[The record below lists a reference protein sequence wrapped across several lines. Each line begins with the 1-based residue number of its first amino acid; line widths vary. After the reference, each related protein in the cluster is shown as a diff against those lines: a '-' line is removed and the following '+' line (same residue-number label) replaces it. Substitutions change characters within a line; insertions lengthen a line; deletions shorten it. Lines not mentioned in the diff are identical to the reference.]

1 MKRVPHGLVQ
11 GIFLS
16 LAASV
21 VPGAQAQIP
30 DKCFEIEAILVD
42 ACIDNNA
49 CPGSQE
55 GRNEMVRFRTGP
67 DPIALTDIDIQWP
80 NNAFQSLVQNAT
92 TASLTAQLNATIEAC
107 GFLLEPA
114 GGVIPPGSG
123 VILITS
129 TDICLPANPFNLL
142 PDTLYIIFQ
151 APGNTS
157 GHFANHNNGPDVVP
171 EPVGAQEFRTLIMTY
186 IPTACGDTATYDR
199 SQLVNILGS
208 YGGPS
213 SINDG
218 STALFSWPGVP
229 EVSYVNY
236 GCQAPY
242 VPLQPAV
249 EVEGDLCNGNEVM
262 LSGSSPGEVVFVQW
276 SGGTGTFSTPND
288 FTTNYTAGPG
298 DQGLVEITLCVQG
311 PCDDPF
317 CTTVF
322 VPVGSAPVVAIA
334 PEGPLQLCPGES
346 IELTASG
353 AETYLWSDGTDGAL
367 LVVDAA
373 GTYTVTGSNACGSD
387 EVSILVEDAP
397 ALEVSIAGGNVL
409 CPGQALELTATGG
422 DGYAWST
429 GEGTATI
436 NINEPG
442 TYSVTVTG
450 ECGIG
455 NAEVEVVAGE
465 APQPAIAGQLF
476 FCPGDSS
483 VLTATGGDAYVW
495 NTGEEGDAIVVTEA
509 GTYTV
514 TASNACGSAEAT
526 VQVIVPDLNAS
537 FDPSI
542 TEGGAPLPVGF
553 VNTGSTEGTQ
563 IGWDFGDGTGSGD
576 VSPIHTF
583 EVPGSYLVVLTIT
596 GQGCTV
602 QAEALIDVGEPFST
616 IVVPNV
622 FTPNGDGVND
632 LFSVDSEGLR
642 TLDMAIM
649 NRWGQEVFRME
660 RPGQSWDARTFAG
673 ETAPEGTY
681 FYVLK
686 ATGHDGRV
694 HEVNGTFTLLR

>member
-11 GIFLS
+11 GILLC

-21 VPGAQAQIP
+21 LPGAQAQTP
-30 DKCFEIEAILVD
+30 TKCFEIEAILVD

-67 DPIALTDIDIQWP
+67 DPIALSDIDIQWP

-92 TASLTAQLNATIEAC
+92 TASITAQLNATIEAC
-107 GFLLEPA
+107 GLLLEPA

-123 VILITS
+123 VILVSS

-151 APGNTS
+151 APGNTN
-157 GHFANHNNGPDVVP
+157 GHFANHNNGPDIVP
-171 EPVGAQEFRTLIMTY
+171 SPIGAQEFRTLIMTHT
-186 IPTACGDTATYDR
+186 PSTCGDTATYDR
-199 SQLVNILGS
+199 SQLVNIFGTH
-208 YGGPS
+208 GGPGP
-213 SINDG
+213 INDG

-242 VPLQPAV
+242 VPLQPSV
-249 EVEGDLCNGNEVM
+249 GVEGDLCDGNIAT
-262 LSGSSPGEVVFVQW
+262 LTGSSPGEVVSVQW

-288 FTTNYTAGPG
+288 FGTTYTAGPG
-298 DQGLVEITLCVQG
+298 DIGLVEITFCVQG
-311 PCDDPF
+311 PCEDPF
-317 CTTVF
+317 CTTVL
-322 VPVGSAPVVAIA
+322 VPVGNAPVVNLS
-334 PEGPLQLCPGES
+334 PEGPLVLCPGQS
-346 IELTASG
+346 IEVTAGG
-353 AETYLWSDGTDGAL
+353 AESYTWSDGTDGPL
-367 LVVDAA
+367 LVVDMA
-373 GTYTVTGSNACGSD
+373 GTYTVTGTNACGSD
-387 EVSILVEDAP
+387 EVSIQVDDAP
-397 ALEVSIAGGNVL
+397 PLEAVITGGSVL
-409 CPGQALELTATGG
+409 CPGRSLELTASGG

-429 GEGTATI
+429 GEETATI
-436 NINEPG
+436 NITGPG
-442 TYSVTVTG
+442 TYSVTVSG

-455 NAEVEVVAGE
+455 SAEVEVVAGE
-465 APQPAIAGQLF
+465 APQPMITGNLF
-476 FCPGDSS
+476 FCPGDSA
-483 VLTATGGDAYVW
+483 VLTATGGDDYAW
-495 NTGEEGDAIVVTEA
+495 STGEEGASIVVTEA

-514 TASNACGSAEAT
+514 TASNTCGSADAS
-526 VQVIVPDLNAS
+526 VQVSVPDLSAS

-553 VNTGSTEGTQ
+553 VNTGSTQGTE
-563 IGWDFGDGTGSGD
+563 ISWDFGDGTGSGD

-583 EVPGSYLVVLTIT
+583 DEPGNYLVVLTIT
-596 GQGCTV
+596 GQGCNV
-602 QAEALIDVGEPFST
+602 QAEALIEVGEPFSA

-622 FTPNGDGVND
+622 FSPNGDGVND
-632 LFSVDSEGLR
+632 LFTISSEGLR
-642 TLDMAIM
+642 SLDVAIM

-673 ETAPEGTY
+673 ETATEGTY

-686 ATGHDGRV
+686 AIGHDGRV
-694 HEVNGTFTLLR
+694 HEENGSFTLLR